1 MSEPPVLRIPTDP
14 PFRYVAGGWP
24 HGTVRK
30 ISDAEGGEF
39 VRYQLEQLRSLVAE
53 LVDRRNARGVSQ
65 VNLARLTGLR
75 PNTISELEA
84 GKSYP
89 DWHTLSRLTYALEAD
104 LRFVGRHAVRVEDVP
119 GRDTA
124 DS

>member
-1 MSEPPVLRIPTDP
+1 MPVPPKLRVPTDP

-24 HGTVRK
+24 HGTVRV
-30 ISDAEGGEF
+30 ITDEEGGEF

-75 PNTISELEA
+75 PNTISDLEA

-89 DWHTLSRLTYALEAD
+89 DWHTLSRLAYALEAD
-104 LRFVGRHAVRVEDVP
+104 LRFVARTAVRAEDVP
-119 GRDTA
+119 TRNIAG
-124 DS
+124 S